1 MIVKGV
7 YMIKVF
13 ISTLSF
19 VVLFVGCSTKNPPL
33 TDISNAK
40 MALVKAEGNE
50 AATYAPKTL
59 SKIKA
64 KYQRLQAL
72 MAKKRYEEAKFLA
85 QEIQADAR
93 LLERESQRLM
103 LEKKIKKLQ
112 GEINLITKEFAEVR
126 E

>member
-1 MIVKGV
+1 MIIKGV
-7 YMIKVF
+7 YMVKIW
-13 ISTLSF
+13 ISALLF
-19 VVLFVGCSTKNPPL
+19 FVLFVGCSTKNPPL

-40 MALVKAEGNE
+40 MALVKAEGSE
-50 AATYAPKTL
+50 AATYAPKSL

-64 KYQRLQAL
+64 KYAQLQAL

-93 LLERESQRLM
+93 LLEKRSQSKM
-103 LEKKIKKLQ
+103 LEKELKKLQ
-112 GEINLITKEFAEVR
+112 GEINLITKEFTEVR